1 MFLDC
6 DMLALTDVYEL
17 VAYGLAYPDKA
28 VLVAQHNYKP
38 KTETKFLGQTQTFY
52 EKKNWSSV
60 MVFNNAKC
68 SALTPE
74 YVNTATG
81 LDLHR
86 FRWLH
91 DKEIGSIPLEFNW
104 LVGEYE
110 PNPNAKI
117 LHYTL
122 GGPYFDD
129 YKNCDHAKEWFEER
143 DAMLGVK

>member
-1 MFLDC
+1 
-6 DMLALTDVYEL
+6 
-17 VAYGLAYPDKA
+17 
-28 VLVAQHNYKP
+28 
-38 KTETKFLGQTQTFY
+38 
-52 EKKNWSSV
+52 
-60 MVFNNAKC
+60 
-68 SALTPE
+68 
-74 YVNTATG
+74 VNTATG

-129 YKNCDHAKEWFEER
+129 YKNCDHAKEWFAER